1 VAYKNVV
8 SNGLVLDKNGNKMS
22 KRVGNV
28 IDPFKTL
35 DTYGPDATRWYL
47 ITNASPWDS
56 LKFDVEGIKEVQR
69 KFFGTL
75 YNTYQFFALY
85 ANVDQFFDEEQQ
97 IPIENRPEL
106 DRWIL
111 SELHSLIKNVTE
123 DFDMYEPT
131 TAGRAIDT
139 FVNDQ
144 LSNWYVR
151 LCRRRFW
158 KPVKKENGRQDPGIF
173 STKYLHIRRCTNVDN
188 CEPADGAHSSFL
200 CRLAFQESC
209 PGKF

>member
-1 VAYKNVV
+1 
-8 SNGLVLDKNGNKMS
+8 MS

-173 STKYLHIRRCTNVDN
+173 STKYLHIRRCTNV
-188 CEPADGAHSSFL
+188 
-200 CRLAFQESC
+200 
-209 PGKF
+209 